1 VDRDK
6 RQYFRL
12 DTDIPCTVRL
22 PKGDNLPAVI
32 VNLSVGGIKFS
43 CSRDTVHHILPKDQ
57 RVPGQVMGV
66 LIEIGFDL
74 QSPIQDRLSLNTTAR
89 VIHSERL
96 AQDVFHVGVQF
107 LHVDETDM
115 ATLRG
120 YIESNRAL
128 RQTRGA

>member
-1 VDRDK
+1 M
-6 RQYFRL
+6 
-12 DTDIPCTVRL
+12 RL